1 MRIAVAGWIGSTNLG
16 DELIFSALS
25 RKLVAHGADVV
36 GISIDPGSTKRQH
49 PVDAIHP
56 AQMAL
61 APLDGLVFGGG
72 EVLQDET
79 SIWNL
84 PYHLTRV
91 WSGRLRRLPTAVV
104 GVGAVALR
112 SRAGGVMVRRS
123 LSAALAVTV
132 RDRPSLTMLRR
143 FGLDPVLAADPV
155 LALRVEP
162 VAPDRLVV
170 SLRRSVPHPEDRL
183 GRLLPAGRSKGAD
196 PGADWV
202 PAMAAALDRTAAATG
217 LVPRFVAMQRGRD
230 DLLHEQVAA
239 TMSTPS
245 EQTAPDLAGV
255 MGEIA
260 RGVVVVAMRYHG
272 GVAALAAARPSV
284 LIGYSPKVAALA
296 AEAAPA
302 TSLLPNDPAAFGLLA
317 GAVEAAGGRADRVA
331 PVLERLREREKANDW
346 ALERL
351 LEDAAR

>member
-1 MRIAVAGWIGSTNLG
+1 M
-16 DELIFSALS
+16 
-25 RKLVAHGADVV
+25 
-36 GISIDPGSTKRQH
+36 
-49 PVDAIHP
+49 
-56 AQMAL
+56 
-61 APLDGLVFGGG
+61 
-72 EVLQDET
+72 
-79 SIWNL
+79 
-84 PYHLTRV
+84 LT
-91 WSGRLRRLPTAVV
+91 LL
-104 GVGAVALR
+104 
-112 SRAGGVMVRRS
+112 
-123 LSAALAVTV
+123 
-132 RDRPSLTMLRR
+132 
-143 FGLDPVLAADPV
+143 
-155 LALRVEP
+155 VEP

-170 SLRRSVPHPEDRL
+170 ALRRSVPRPEDRQP
-183 GRLLPAGRSKGAD
+183 GCFPAGRSKGAD

-260 RGVVVVAMRYHG
+260 RAWWWWRCATT
-272 GVAALAAARPSV
+272 GVAALAAGRPSV

-317 GAVEAAGGRADRVA
+317 GAVEAAGG
-331 PVLERLREREKANDW
+331 
-346 ALERL
+346 
-351 LEDAAR
+351 AATG